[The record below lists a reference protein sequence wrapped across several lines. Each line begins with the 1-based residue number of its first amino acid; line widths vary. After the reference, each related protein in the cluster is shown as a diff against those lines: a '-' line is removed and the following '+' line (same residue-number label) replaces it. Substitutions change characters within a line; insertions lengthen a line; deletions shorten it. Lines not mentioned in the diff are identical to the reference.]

1 MASTYTN
8 IGIEKPGTGEQ
19 AGTWGTTTNTNFD
32 IIDRIGALGDISLS
46 GTTHTLSVTDGAAS
60 EGQYIMLNLGGS
72 PSGTNTVTI
81 SPNDLKT
88 FFVVYNGSGQT
99 ATFTQGSGGDV
110 SVTNGA
116 SKIIFCDGAG
126 AGAAVTD
133 VSLTLAV
140 PTDLVNDTTPQLG
153 GNLDVNGNEIS
164 SASNGNVVVNP
175 NGTGTIEL
183 EAATNITG
191 NTDVQGTFGVTGV
204 STFTGNIVPEAD
216 GTRDLGTTS
225 VRFANVFAD
234 NFTSGDMI
242 LDNTDRSF
250 TNSVDGT
257 QGRWGI
263 QEGADRLFIIN
274 EVSGD
279 KYRVMLEKV

>member
-32 IIDRIGALGDISLS
+32 IIDRIGAVGDISLS
-46 GTTHTLSVTDGAAS
+46 GTTHTLTATDGSAS
-60 EGQYIMLNLGGS
+60 EAQFTLLNLGGS
-72 PSGTNTVTI
+72 PSGTNTITI
-81 SPNDLKT
+81 SPNDLRK
-88 FFVVYNGSGQT
+88 FYIVRNASGQT
-99 ATFTQGSGGDV
+99 ATFTQGSGANV
-110 SVTNGA
+110 SVANGA

-133 VSLTLAV
+133 VTLSLAV

-153 GNLDVNGNEIS
+153 GNLDVNSNEIT
-164 SASNGNVVVNP
+164 SASSGNVVVNP

-183 EAATNITG
+183 EAATNVTG
-191 NTDVQGTFGVTGV
+191 AFGVTGV
-204 STFTGNIVPEAD
+204 TTFTGNAVPEAD

-225 VRFANVFAD
+225 TRFANVFAD

-242 LDNTDRSF
+242 LDNTDRPF
-250 TNSVDGT
+250 VNSVDGT
-257 QGRWGI
+257 QGRWRI
-263 QEGADRLFIIN
+263 QEGSDSLFIIN

-279 KYRVMLEKV
+279 KYKFVLEKV

>member
-32 IIDRIGALGDISLS
+32 IIDRIGAVGDITLS
-46 GTTHTLSVTDGAAS
+46 GTTHTLTATDGAAS
-60 EGQYIMLNLGGS
+60 EAQFTLLNLGGT
-72 PSGTNTVTI
+72 PSGTNTITI
-81 SPNDLKT
+81 SPNDLKK
-88 FFVVYNGSGQT
+88 FYIVYNGSGQT
-99 ATFTQGSGGDV
+99 ATFSQGSGANV
-110 SVTNGA
+110 SVSNGA
-116 SKIIFCDGAG
+116 SAIIFCDGAG
-126 AGAAVTD
+126 SGAAVTD
-133 VSLTLAV
+133 VSNVLAV

-153 GNLDVNGNEIS
+153 GNLDVNSNEIT

-191 NTDVQGTFGVTGV
+191 NTAVTGTFGVTGV
-204 STFTGNIVPEAD
+204 TTFTGNAVPEAD

-225 VRFANVFAD
+225 TRFANVFAD

-242 LDNTDRSF
+242 LDNTDRPF
-250 TNSVDGT
+250 TNSIDGT
-257 QGRWGI
+257 QGRWRI
-263 QEGADRLFIIN
+263 QEGSDSLFIIN
-274 EVSGD
+274 EVSGE
-279 KYRVMLEKV
+279 KYRFVLEKV